1 MAQGERDCPI
11 PGARMAT
18 AVTTG
23 RATAT
28 QLLAAGSLLPAPRPA
43 ASNPV
48 QQPHPLISLV
58 FRYVICKNKIIMV
71 SLPVKIFTLKSTR
84 AAADE
89 T

>member
-1 MAQGERDCPI
+1 MAQGKRDCPT
-11 PGARMAT
+11 PGARMAA

-23 RATAT
+23 RAAAT
-28 QLLAAGSLLPAPRPA
+28 RRLAAGSLLPAPRPS

-58 FRYVICKNKIIMV
+58 FRYVICKNKAITV
-71 SLPVKIFTLKSTR
+71 SLPVTIFTLKSPR